1 VISFL
6 MMALANSTLPPV
18 TPALLLLANQTETMI
33 VARQS
38 QYFTC
43 RGEAR
48 SVKQL
53 VEEGRD

>member
-1 VISFL
+1 
-6 MMALANSTLPPV
+6 MMARANSTLPPV